1 MSTTALGEIASDF
14 EEMPVPANGG
24 DWRMAWHPPGKPSL
38 PDSRTEPMP
47 SA

>member
-1 MSTTALGEIASDF
+1 MSTTALGRIASDF

-24 DWRMAWHPPGKPSL
+24 DWRMAWHPPAATRL
-38 PDSRTEPMP
+38 ASRTEPVP